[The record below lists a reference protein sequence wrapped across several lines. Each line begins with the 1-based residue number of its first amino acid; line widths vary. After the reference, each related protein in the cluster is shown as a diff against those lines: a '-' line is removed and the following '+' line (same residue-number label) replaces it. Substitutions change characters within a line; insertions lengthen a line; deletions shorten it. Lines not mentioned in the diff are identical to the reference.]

1 MIYRYNVLAALM
13 LVLISGCVP
22 AIKNNAQRIKEVKI
36 PAHLVTSNSAVSN
49 VVDERKTN
57 QWWTIFKNNE
67 LEDLLKLAQQGNP
80 SIAEANSRLD
90 IAQAELRQSRSIQL
104 PRVDAAATVTRLHYS
119 NNGDHGVY
127 NGETNTVGVAD
138 PLIIN
143 YRPDFFGKD
152 KEVIASAAAHAEVHK
167 ALLKGSLIT
176 LRQSVIKTYF
186 SLITVNDLI
195 RAQLEI
201 IALAKEIESIKI
213 NALQA
218 GLQPASAVLPT
229 QLYLAESN
237 ASLSLIKQR
246 KSALQYALAHLLG
259 RGPDQAIEPQQ
270 NTLQIPQ
277 HLPIPATINLDSIS
291 RRPEIQAA
299 LWRIHYTSHLEK
311 AAQKDFYPNIN
322 IRALLG
328 FNSLG
333 LANLLDSGSLAYA
346 AGPALSLPIFNHNEL
361 KGRLDAAAAAYDAAV
376 FAYNQSVLN
385 AAKEIATNLENLENT
400 KKILESQAL
409 ILENR
414 TAYAASIHAEFNSGI
429 SDKSPHL
436 EAQIIKKQAYADYLM
451 SRLNWLCAMTDMATT
466 LDGELQ
472 EAGNDIQ
479 N

>member
-1 MIYRYNVLAALM
+1 MTYRYNVLVTLS
-13 LVLISGCVP
+13 LILISGCVP
-22 AIKNNAQRIKEVKI
+22 VIKNNAQKIEEVKI
-36 PAHLVTSNSAVSN
+36 PAHLLTANNAVSN
-49 VVDERKTN
+49 GDDARKTN
-57 QWWTIFKNNE
+57 PWWTIFKNNE
-67 LEDLLKLAQQGNP
+67 LEGLIKLAQQGNP

-90 IAQAELRQSRSIQL
+90 IAQAELRRSKSIQL
-104 PRVDAAATVTRLHYS
+104 PRVDAAAAVTRLHYS
-119 NNGDHGVY
+119 SNGDHGIY
-127 NGETNTVGVAD
+127 NGETNTVGVVD

-143 YRPDFFGKD
+143 YQPDFFGKD

-186 SLITVNDLI
+186 SLVTASDLTQI
-195 RAQLEI
+195 QLEI
-201 IALAKEIESIKI
+201 IELAKEIESIKI
-213 NALQA
+213 NGLQS

-229 QLYLAESN
+229 RLYLAESS
-237 ASLSLIKQR
+237 ARLSLIKQR

-259 RGPDQAIEPQQ
+259 KGPDQAIEPQR
-270 NTLQIPQ
+270 NHLQIPQ
-277 HLPIPATINLDSIS
+277 HLPIPTTINLDSIS

-311 AAQKDFYPNIN
+311 TAQKDFYPNIN

-333 LANLLDSGSLAYA
+333 LANLFGSGSLTYA

-361 KGRLDAAAAAYDAAV
+361 KSRFDAAAAAYDAAV

-385 AAKEIATNLENLENT
+385 AAKEVATNLENLENT
-400 KKILESQAL
+400 KSIMESKSL
-409 ILENR
+409 VLENSA
-414 TAYAASIHAEFNSGI
+414 AYAASIHAEFNSGI
-429 SDKSPHL
+429 SDKLPLL
-436 EAQIIKKQAYADYLM
+436 EAQIVKKQAYADYLQ
-451 SRLNWLCAMTDMATT
+451 SRLNWLCAITDMATA

-472 EAGNDIQ
+472 EAENDIQ